1 MGQHLGSKVFVGTA
15 LAVVAALGITQPG
28 ASAQSAPAP
37 SMLPPTTVCP
47 IAPEQ
52 PTDGSAQSIPQDPC
66 EPPIYDS
73 DGDGW
78 EDYADNCPQVPN
90 PGQEDTDSDGFGD
103 VCDPTPTGEP
113 TTPPTSN
120 PPTSEPPTT
129 PPTTNPPTT
138 PPTSTPTSTP
148 TVPHPSP
155 TTAPIAPPVAIPGCV
170 TGCLYQREVGLEV
183 KGSKLRGTVT
193 SPASG
198 CRTGAT
204 VTVWRVHKK
213 ADRRLVVVSAKSNGA
228 FATKRPAKAGKYY
241 VTVTSPE
248 QPMCA
253 PATSPRVKVK
263 R

>member
-1 MGQHLGSKVFVGTA
+1 MGQHLGSKVFVGMA

-28 ASAQSAPAP
+28 ASAESAPAP
-37 SMLPPTTVCP
+37 TMLPPTTVCP
-47 IAPEQ
+47 VAPEQ
-52 PTDGSAQSIPQDPC
+52 PTEASAEMLPQDPC
-66 EPPIYDS
+66 EPPIYDQ

-78 EDYADNCPQVPN
+78 EDFSDNCPSVSN
-90 PGQEDTDSDGFGD
+90 PGQEDTDGDGIGD
-103 VCDPTPTGEP
+103 ACDAPP
-113 TTPPTSN
+113 TTA

-129 PPTTNPPTT
+129 PPSTGPTT
-138 PPTSTPTSTP
+138 APPTSTPTLG
-148 TVPHPSP
+148 PSP
-155 TTAPIAPPVAIPGCV
+155 TTGPVPAPVALPGCAN
-170 TGCLYQREVGLEV
+170 GCLYQREVGLRL
-183 KGSKLRGTVT
+183 KGTKLRGTVS

-213 ADRRLVVVSAKSNGA
+213 ADRRLVVVSAKPNGA
-228 FATKRPAKAGKYY
+228 FATKRPARAGKYY

-253 PATSPRVKVK
+253 DATSRKLKLK